1 MFHSPP
7 LRSARRGSQ
16 LLQSPRGTIS
26 EIRSEGQYCGHWRIA
41 DDVLLVKLGIYVEA
55 VPAGGTATDS
65 DAIAHQVFAGMIDR
79 YVAKKTGRVSLYGQ
93 VDFIATPQTRR

>member
-26 EIRSEGQYCGHWRIA
+26 ETRSEGQYCGHWRIA

-55 VPAGGTATDS
+55 VPAGGTTTDS
-65 DAIAHQVFAGMIDR
+65 DAIAHQVFAGMIDC

-93 VDFIATPQTRR
+93 VDFIAT